1 MGQNRFDIIIAGGG
15 AAGLGLAYQIL
26 HSPLKELS
34 ILIAERDEK
43 RKNDRTWCFWVEKPF
58 LYDSI
63 VYRSWDRI
71 AFTGKDFQ
79 AVLPLQP
86 FQYKMIRGIDFYD
99 LMRETFAR
107 HQQVQVVKG
116 EVQAVE
122 DGSESAA
129 VTVDGETYRANWVF
143 DSIIRPGM
151 IKTEPGKYH
160 YLKQHFKGWE
170 IETGEDCFDPG
181 VPTLFDFRTPQDG
194 RMRFLY
200 ILPHDARRALVEYTL
215 FSADLLTDAEYRQ
228 GLKNY
233 LEGTLG
239 IRSYR
244 VIEEENGV
252 IPMTDQPFPR
262 RLGQRV
268 MAIGTKGGRVKPSS
282 GYAFLRMAA
291 DAERI
296 VQSLARTGSP
306 FSIPQDAR
314 RYRFYDR
321 IMLQLMYRQGGEMK
335 RVFTDLFKYNPV
347 PRVFRFLNEQQPLL
361 DDMRLMATLPIP
373 MFLKAML
380 KVYLLRAL

>member
-1 MGQNRFDIIIAGGG
+1 
-15 AAGLGLAYQIL
+15 
-26 HSPLKELS
+26 
-34 ILIAERDEK
+34 
-43 RKNDRTWCFWVEKPF
+43 
-58 LYDSI
+58 
-63 VYRSWDRI
+63 
-71 AFTGKDFQ
+71 
-79 AVLPLQP
+79 
-86 FQYKMIRGIDFYD
+86 
-99 LMRETFAR
+99 
-107 HQQVQVVKG
+107 
-116 EVQAVE
+116 
-122 DGSESAA
+122 
-129 VTVDGETYRANWVF
+129 
-143 DSIIRPGM
+143 
-151 IKTEPGKYH
+151 
-160 YLKQHFKGWE
+160 
-170 IETGEDCFDPG
+170 
-181 VPTLFDFRTPQDG
+181 
-194 RMRFLY
+194 MRFLY